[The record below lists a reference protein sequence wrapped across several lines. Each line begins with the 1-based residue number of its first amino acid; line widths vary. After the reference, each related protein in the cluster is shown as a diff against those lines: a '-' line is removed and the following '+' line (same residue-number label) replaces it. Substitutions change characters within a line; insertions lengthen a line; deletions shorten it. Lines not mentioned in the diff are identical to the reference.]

1 MNLQHQTV
9 TLFFKNN
16 NTLLSILPCLFFS
29 LDLMQPFA
37 YMIAASLRELTDKIA
52 YRDDTVAYK
61 ELFLLYHK
69 RLLNF
74 SMTITHSKESAEEVV
89 SDVFMKIWSNR
100 KTLPTIE
107 NLHLYIYIVTKNFS
121 INRLLKEKK
130 ENTFSLDQVEID
142 IKNIYA
148 DPEELMITAEMQ
160 KRIQAAIQA
169 LPPKCQL
176 IFKLI
181 REDGLKYKEVAELL
195 NLSLKTVENQMTI
208 ALKKIS
214 ESIRFHLVRNMN

>member
-1 MNLQHQTV
+1 MV
-9 TLFFKNN
+9 SAFIGK
-16 NTLLSILPCLFFS
+16 
-29 LDLMQPFA
+29 
-37 YMIAASLRELTDKIA
+37 IAAPMLRKLTERIA
-52 YRDDTVAYK
+52 NDDALAYK

-74 SMTITHSKESAEEVV
+74 SITITRSKESSEEVV
-89 SDVFMKIWSNR
+89 SDVFFKIWTNR
-100 KTLPTIE
+100 SSIATIE
-107 NLHLYIYIVTKNFS
+107 NFHLYIYIVTKNLS
-121 INRLLKEKK
+121 INMALKEKK
-130 ENTFSLDQVEID
+130 DQSFSLDETVVD
-142 IKNIYA
+142 AKNIYA
-148 DPEELMITAEMQ
+148 DPEQLMITSEMH
-160 KRIQAAIQA
+160 KRIQIAIET

-214 ESIRFHLVRNMN
+214 ESIRFDLSNTLN